1 MLRLE
6 IVIHSEQNI
15 DSNGG
20 KVYVSILMAKNY
32 EKSGIKTSLM
42 LGGNISLTIL
52 AHFQEKLGFEI
63 STMLLSD
70 PIVFIMK

>member
-1 MLRLE
+1 MAKCIL
-6 IVIHSEQNI
+6 
-15 DSNGG
+15 
-20 KVYVSILMAKNY
+20 SILMAKNY

-42 LGGNISLTIL
+42 LVGNISLTIL

-63 STMLLSD
+63 STMLLSY